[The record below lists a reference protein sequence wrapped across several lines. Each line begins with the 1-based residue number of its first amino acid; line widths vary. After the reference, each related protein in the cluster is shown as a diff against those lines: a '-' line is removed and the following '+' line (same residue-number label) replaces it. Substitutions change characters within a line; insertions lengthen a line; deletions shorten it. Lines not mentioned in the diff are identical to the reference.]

1 MTLCALY
8 VHCGTLLLRW
18 ILQEESWLMVKICA
32 LGKPLLSAS
41 ACHSHCSDTR
51 WRGLHRAPCLL
62 LLPSSSLP
70 QWPLGKVLLGSS
82 PLRCEVL
89 RAARSRHRE
98 LHFPEDHRQSHR
110 GWGWRGVGAS
120 RWSLSAWPCPLLQDL
135 VLQVMCTV
143 YGHKLM
149 VSRDMSV
156 SRPASCLPPHC
167 LSPRQLGLRRSHVS
181 FQTC

>member
-1 MTLCALY
+1 MALGALY
-8 VHCGTLLLRW
+8 VCCGTLLLRW

-62 LLPSSSLP
+62 LLPSPSLP

-110 GWGWRGVGAS
+110 GWGWRGPGGWGHHGGAS
-120 RWSLSAWPCPLLQDL
+120 LPGPALSCRTWFSKSCVRFMGTNSWSPGTCPFPDLPLACPL
-135 VLQVMCTV
+135 T
-143 YGHKLM
+143 
-149 VSRDMSV
+149 
-156 SRPASCLPPHC
+156 A
-167 LSPRQLGLRRSHVS
+167 
-181 FQTC
+181 